1 MSTTCRNCGFS
12 LADDDAFC
20 GNCGQTVPAGQ
31 PEAEPETTA
40 WGRSGAP
47 ESEPAAAQSRAYGTG
62 GEAYRAQDRAQ
73 EQAYPDVTSVP
84 SAGYAPPPPVA
95 YPVATRAATTPKGF
109 IASLFDFGFTS
120 FVTPTVIKVLY
131 IINMVLFGLGA
142 LGFVGFAFLANPVLG
157 IFALI
162 IAAPLWFFLSL
173 LFYRVYLELFMVVFR
188 IGADIHAIRER
199 GDFG

>member
-20 GNCGQTVPAGQ
+20 GNCGQTVPAAQ
-31 PEAEPETTA
+31 SEAEPETTA
-40 WGRSGAP
+40 WGRSGSP
-47 ESEPAAAQSRAYGTG
+47 ESSPAAAQSGAYGAG
-62 GEAYRAQDRAQ
+62 GEAYRAQ
-73 EQAYPDVTSVP
+73 EQPYPDVTSAP
-84 SAGYAPPPPVA
+84 SGGYAPPPPVA
-95 YPVATRAATTPKGF
+95 YPVAAQAATTPKGF
-109 IASLFDFGFTS
+109 VASLFDFGFTS

-131 IINMVLFGLGA
+131 IINMVLFGLAA
-142 LGFVGFAFLANPVLG
+142 LGFVGFAFLANPVFG

-173 LFYRVYLELFMVVFR
+173 LFYRVYLELFMVIFR